1 MTHDWIT
8 TLLALGFFA
17 ATAAFFVM
25 WSKLEEQKQKTAEAE
40 ERRWDEISR
49 AVEVEKELDKAKREY
64 EQAVLFW
71 RDTAEESVEYEIQRD
86 ALQDKLSAL
95 LCPHNDH
102 VWKDG
107 VCVKCGRV
115 KDGWGCSDECPCSL

>member
-1 MTHDWIT
+1 MKTEVMVIV
-8 TLLALGFFA
+8 LALLCIGSLA
-17 ATAAFFVM
+17 AAFVL
-25 WSKLEEQKQKTAEAE
+25 WSKLDEQKQKTAEE
-40 ERRWDEISR
+40 RDRRWDEISL
-49 AVEVEKELDKAKREY
+49 KL
-64 EQAVLFW
+64 
-71 RDTAEESVEYEIQRD
+71 TAEKALEDQTAIAWQYSELAIKANLLYHEERIKND

-115 KDGWGCSDECPCSL
+115 QDG